1 MTGEINNLGHAQ
13 KVASLL
19 AAIDVKRYGKTRNY
33 VSGSVTELGP
43 YVSRGVISTRM
54 VWAYLLGRGH
64 SFEEM
69 FGFVQQL
76 AWRDFFQR
84 VWQGLGD
91 GINED
96 IRREQEDVVHQ
107 LISAAIAAGNTG
119 IEGIDTGISRL
130 KETGY
135 MHNHLRMYTAFLT
148 ANLAGA
154 HWRLPAQWMYAHLL
168 DGDWGS
174 NALSWQWVAGT
185 FSNKKYIANQ
195 ENINRYTQ
203 TNQRGTD
210 LDVDYE
216 SLAIAPVPEDLKA
229 QTTAEAV
236 LPHGDCDESALKLA
250 VAKYGLPVFELGSS
264 KKENSQLENSQLEN
278 TSLENQ
284 IIDNRIVIHN
294 YYQLDPQFQ
303 SALPGTR
310 LLLLEP
316 SVFDRYPIASHC
328 VDFMLSLAME
338 IPNVQVFVGEFDELV
353 GALGP
358 FGHVEIVYQEHP
370 LNRHY
375 RGNEIPRDWLAPE
388 VEDSFSSFFSYWK
401 KVEKSLRKEFKE
413 VRGY

>member
-1 MTGEINNLGHAQ
+1 MTGETNKLGHAE

-43 YVSRGVISTRM
+43 YVSRGVISTRAIW
-54 VWAYLLGRGH
+54 VYLLGRGH

-96 IRREQEDVVHQ
+96 IRREQEGVIHR
-107 LISAAIAAGNTG
+107 LLPAAIAAGNTG

-130 KETGY
+130 KDTGY

-203 TNQRGTD
+203 TNQRGTF

-216 SLAIAPVPEDLKA
+216 SLAIAPVPDVLKKPFTVEEVLPFA
-229 QTTAEAV
+229 DCDAEA
-236 LPHGDCDESALKLA
+236 LRLA
-250 VAKYGLPVFELGSS
+250 VAKFGLPLWA
-264 KKENSQLENSQLEN
+264 L
-278 TSLENQ
+278 
-284 IIDNRIVIHN
+284 DNPIMDDRLVIHN
-294 YYQLDPQFQ
+294 YYQLDPKCQ

-316 SVFDRYPIASHC
+316 IVFAQYPIASHC
-328 VDFMLSLAME
+328 VDFMLSLATE
-338 IPNVQVFVGEFDELV
+338 IPKVQVFVCEFDELV
-353 GALGP
+353 GALEP

-375 RGNEIPRDWLAPE
+375 RGTEIPRDWLAPE
-388 VEDSFSSFFSYWK
+388 VEGSFSSFFSYWK
-401 KVEKSLRKEFKE
+401 KVEKSLRKEYKE

>member
-1 MTGEINNLGHAQ
+1 MTVHAD
-13 KVASLL
+13 KVQSLL
-19 AAIDVKRYGKTRNY
+19 SAIDVKRYGKTRNY
-33 VSGSVTELGP
+33 VSGSVSELGP

-54 VWAYLLGRGH
+54 VWTYLLQRGH

-96 IRREQEDVVHQ
+96 IRREQEGVLHRVFP
-107 LISAAIAAGNTG
+107 AAIAAGNTG
-119 IEGIDTGISRL
+119 IEGIDVGIQRL
-130 KETGY
+130 LSTGY

-174 NALSWQWVAGT
+174 NALSWQWVSGT

-195 ENINRYTQ
+195 ENINRYTH
-203 TNQRGTD
+203 TNQRGTY
-210 LDVDYE
+210 LDMEYE
-216 SLAIAPVPEDLKA
+216 TLAEEPVPEVLKPTLQA
-229 QTTAEAV
+229 AEA
-236 LPHGDCDESALKLA
+236 LPFSECDATSLQLA
-250 VAKYGLPVFELGSS
+250 VTKYGLPMFGLGSS
-264 KKENSQLENSQLEN
+264 MKENALLENSQFEN
-278 TSLENQ
+278 ASLENQ
-284 IIDNRIVIHN
+284 VVGNRIVIHN
-294 YYQLDPQFQ
+294 YYQLDPLFQ
-303 SALPGTR
+303 SSLTGTR

-316 SVFDRYPIASHC
+316 SVFERYPIASHC
-328 VDFMLSLAME
+328 IDFMLALAME
-338 IPNVQVFVGEFDELV
+338 IPNVQVFVGEFDDLV

-388 VEDSFSSFFSYWK
+388 VEGSFSSFFSYWK
-401 KVEKSLRKEFKE
+401 KVEKSLRKEYKE

>member
-1 MTGEINNLGHAQ
+1 MTGETNKLGHAE

-43 YVSRGVISTRM
+43 YVSRGVISTRAI
-54 VWAYLLGRGH
+54 WAYLLGRGH

-96 IRREQEDVVHQ
+96 IRREQEGVIHR
-107 LISAAIAAGNTG
+107 LLPAAIAAGNTG

-130 KETGY
+130 KDTGY

-203 TNQRGTD
+203 TNQRGTY

-216 SLAIAPVPEDLKA
+216 SLAIAPVPDVLKKPF
-229 QTTAEAV
+229 TVEEV
-236 LPHGDCDESALKLA
+236 LPFADCDADALRLA
-250 VAKYGLPVFELGSS
+250 VAKFGLPLWA
-264 KKENSQLENSQLEN
+264 L
-278 TSLENQ
+278 
-284 IIDNRIVIHN
+284 DNPIMDDRLVIHN
-294 YYQLDPQFQ
+294 YYQLDPKFQ

-316 SVFDRYPIASHC
+316 SVFAQYPIASHC
-328 VDFMLSLAME
+328 VDFMLSLATE

-353 GALGP
+353 GALEP

-370 LNRHY
+370 LSRHY
-375 RGNEIPRDWLAPE
+375 RGTEIPRDWLAPE
-388 VEDSFSSFFSYWK
+388 VEGSFSSFFSYWK
-401 KVEKSLRKEFKE
+401 KVEKSLRKEYKE

>member
-1 MTGEINNLGHAQ
+1 MTGETNKLRHAE

-43 YVSRGVISTRM
+43 YVSRGVISTRAI
-54 VWAYLLGRGH
+54 WAYLLGRGH

-96 IRREQEDVVHQ
+96 IRREQEGVIHR
-107 LISAAIAAGNTG
+107 LLPAAIAAGNTG
-119 IEGIDTGISRL
+119 IEGIDIGISRL
-130 KETGY
+130 KDTGY

-174 NALSWQWVAGT
+174 NALSWQWVSGT

-203 TNQRGTD
+203 TNQRGTY

-216 SLAIAPVPEDLKA
+216 SLAIAPVPDVLKKPF
-229 QTTAEAV
+229 TVEEV
-236 LPHGDCDESALKLA
+236 LPFVDCDADALRLA
-250 VAKYGLPVFELGSS
+250 VAKFGLPMWAL
-264 KKENSQLENSQLEN
+264 
-278 TSLENQ
+278 
-284 IIDNRIVIHN
+284 DNPIMGDRLVIHN

-316 SVFDRYPIASHC
+316 SVFARYPIASHC
-328 VDFMLSLAME
+328 VAFMLALATE
-338 IPNVQVFVGEFDELV
+338 IPNVQVFVGEFD
-353 GALGP
+353 ALMQSLASPGN
-358 FGHVEIVYQEHP
+358 VEIVYQEHP
-370 LNRHY
+370 MNMHY
-375 RGNEIPRDWLAPE
+375 QGTEIPRDWLAPE
-388 VEDSFSSFFSYWK
+388 VEGSFSSFFSYWK
-401 KVEKSLRKEFKE
+401 KVEKSLRKEYKE

>member
-1 MTGEINNLGHAQ
+1 MTGETNKLGHAE

-43 YVSRGVISTRM
+43 YVSRGVISTRAI
-54 VWAYLLGRGH
+54 WAYLLGRGH

-96 IRREQEDVVHQ
+96 IRREQEGVIHR
-107 LISAAIAAGNTG
+107 LFPAAIAAGNTG

-130 KETGY
+130 KDTGY

-174 NALSWQWVAGT
+174 NALSWQWVSGT

-203 TNQRGTD
+203 TNQRGTY

-216 SLAIAPVPEDLKA
+216 SLAIAPVPDVLKKPF
-229 QTTAEAV
+229 TVDEV
-236 LPHGDCDESALKLA
+236 LPFADCDADALRLA
-250 VAKYGLPVFELGSS
+250 VAKFGLPLWA
-264 KKENSQLENSQLEN
+264 L
-278 TSLENQ
+278 
-284 IIDNRIVIHN
+284 DNPIMDDRLVIHN

-303 SALPGTR
+303 SARPGTR
-310 LLLLEP
+310 LLLLDP
-316 SVFDRYPIASHC
+316 CVFAQYPIASHC
-328 VDFMLSLAME
+328 VDFMLSLATE

-353 GALGP
+353 GALEP

-375 RGNEIPRDWLAPE
+375 RGTEIPRDWLAPE
-388 VEDSFSSFFSYWK
+388 VEGSFSSFFSYWK
-401 KVEKSLRKEFKE
+401 KVEKSLRKEYKE

>member
-1 MTGEINNLGHAQ
+1 MTVHAD
-13 KVASLL
+13 KVQSLL
-19 AAIDVKRYGKTRNY
+19 SAIDVKRYGKTRNY
-33 VSGSVTELGP
+33 VSGSVSELGP

-54 VWAYLLGRGH
+54 VWTYLLQRGH

-96 IRREQEDVVHQ
+96 IRREQEGVLHRVFP
-107 LISAAIAAGNTG
+107 AAIAAGNTG

-174 NALSWQWVAGT
+174 NALSWQWVSGT

-195 ENINRYTQ
+195 ENINRYTH
-203 TNQRGTD
+203 TNQRGTY
-210 LDVDYE
+210 LDMEYE
-216 SLAIAPVPEDLKA
+216 TLAEEPVPEVLKPTLQA
-229 QTTAEAV
+229 AEA
-236 LPHGDCDESALKLA
+236 LPFSECDATSLQLA
-250 VAKYGLPVFELGSS
+250 VTKYGLPMFGLGSS
-264 KKENSQLENSQLEN
+264 MKENALLENSQFEN
-278 TSLENQ
+278 ASLENQ
-284 IIDNRIVIHN
+284 VVDNRLVIYN
-294 YYQLDPQFQ
+294 YYQLDPLFQ
-303 SALPGTR
+303 SSLPGTR

-316 SVFDRYPIASHC
+316 SVFERYPIASQC
-328 VDFMLSLAME
+328 IDFMLALAME

-358 FGHVEIVYQEHP
+358 FGNVEIVYQEHP

-375 RGNEIPRDWLAPE
+375 RGKEISREWLAPE
-388 VEDSFSSFFSYWK
+388 VEGSFSSFFSYWK
-401 KVEKSLRKEFKE
+401 KVEKSLRREYKE

>member
-1 MTGEINNLGHAQ
+1 MTVHAD
-13 KVASLL
+13 KVQSLL
-19 AAIDVKRYGKTRNY
+19 SAIDVKRYGKTRNY
-33 VSGSVTELGP
+33 VSGSVSELGP

-54 VWAYLLGRGH
+54 VWTYLLQRGH

-96 IRREQEDVVHQ
+96 IRREQEGVLHRVFP
-107 LISAAIAAGNTG
+107 AAIAAGNTG
-119 IEGIDTGISRL
+119 IEGIDVGIQRL
-130 KETGY
+130 LSTGY

-174 NALSWQWVAGT
+174 NALSWQWVSGT

-195 ENINRYTQ
+195 ENINRYTH
-203 TNQRGTD
+203 TNQRGTY
-210 LDVDYE
+210 LDMEYE
-216 SLAIAPVPEDLKA
+216 TLAEEPVPEVLKPTLQA
-229 QTTAEAV
+229 AEA
-236 LPHGDCDESALKLA
+236 LPFSECDATSLQLA
-250 VAKYGLPVFELGSS
+250 VTKYGLPMFGLGSS
-264 KKENSQLENSQLEN
+264 MKENALLENSQFEN
-278 TSLENQ
+278 ASLINQ
-284 IIDNRIVIHN
+284 VVDNRLVIYN
-294 YYQLDPQFQ
+294 YYQLDPLFQ
-303 SALPGTR
+303 SSLTGTR

-316 SVFDRYPIASHC
+316 SVFERYPIASHC
-328 VDFMLSLAME
+328 IDFMLALAME
-338 IPNVQVFVGEFDELV
+338 IPNVQVFVGEFDDLV

-370 LNRHY
+370 LNQHY
-375 RGNEIPRDWLAPE
+375 RGTEISRDWLAPE
-388 VEDSFSSFFSYWK
+388 VEGSFSSFFSYWK
-401 KVEKSLRKEFKE
+401 KVEKSLRREYKE

>member
-1 MTGEINNLGHAQ
+1 MMVHAD
-13 KVASLL
+13 KVQSLL
-19 AAIDVKRYGKTRNY
+19 SAIDVKRYGKTRNY
-33 VSGSVTELGP
+33 VSGSVSELGP

-54 VWAYLLGRGH
+54 VWTYLLQRGH

-96 IRREQEDVVHQ
+96 ICREQEGVLHRMFP
-107 LISAAIAAGNTG
+107 AAIAAGNTG
-119 IEGIDTGISRL
+119 IEGIDVGIQRL
-130 KETGY
+130 LSTGY

-174 NALSWQWVAGT
+174 NALSWQWVSGT

-195 ENINRYTQ
+195 ENINRYTN
-203 TNQRGTD
+203 TNQGGTY
-210 LDVDYE
+210 LDVEYE
-216 SLAIAPVPEDLKA
+216 SLAIAPVPEVLRE
-229 QTTAEAV
+229 QISAEAV
-236 LPHGDCDESALKLA
+236 LPWGACDATSLQLA
-250 VAKYGLPVFELGSS
+250 VTKYGLPMFGLGSS
-264 KKENSQLENSQLEN
+264 MKENALLENSQFEN
-278 TSLENQ
+278 ASLENQ
-284 IIDNRIVIHN
+284 VVGNRIVIHN
-294 YYQLDPQFQ
+294 YYQLDPLFQ
-303 SALPGTR
+303 SSLTGTR

-316 SVFDRYPIASHC
+316 SVFERYPIASHC
-328 VDFMLSLAME
+328 IDFMLALAME
-338 IPNVQVFVGEFDELV
+338 IPNVQVFVGEFDDLV

-388 VEDSFSSFFSYWK
+388 VEGSFSSFFSYWK
-401 KVEKSLRKEFKE
+401 KVEKSLRKEYKE

>member
-1 MTGEINNLGHAQ
+1 
-13 KVASLL
+13 
-19 AAIDVKRYGKTRNY
+19 
-33 VSGSVTELGP
+33 
-43 YVSRGVISTRM
+43 
-54 VWAYLLGRGH
+54 
-64 SFEEM
+64 
-69 FGFVQQL
+69 
-76 AWRDFFQR
+76 
-84 VWQGLGD
+84 
-91 GINED
+91 
-96 IRREQEDVVHQ
+96 
-107 LISAAIAAGNTG
+107 
-119 IEGIDTGISRL
+119 
-130 KETGY
+130 
-135 MHNHLRMYTAFLT
+135 MYTAFLT

-203 TNQRGTD
+203 TNQRGTY

-236 LPHGDCDESALKLA
+236 LPHGDCDESALKSA
-250 VAKYGLPVFELGSS
+250 VTKYGLPLFVLGSS
-264 KKENSQLENSQLEN
+264 MKENALLENSQLEN
-278 TSLENQ
+278 ASLEVV
-284 IIDNRIVIHN
+284 DNRIVIHN

-338 IPNVQVFVGEFDELV
+338 IPNVKVFVGEFDELV
-353 GALGP
+353 GTLEP
-358 FGHVEIVYQEHP
+358 FGHVKVVYQEHP

-388 VEDSFSSFFSYWK
+388 VEGSFSSFFSYWK

>member
-1 MTGEINNLGHAQ
+1 MTVHAD
-13 KVASLL
+13 KVRSLL
-19 AAIDVKRYGKTRNY
+19 SAIDVKRYGKTRNY
-33 VSGSVTELGP
+33 VSGSVSELGP
-43 YVSRGVISTRM
+43 YVSRGVISTRI
-54 VWAYLLGRGH
+54 VWTYLLQRGH

-91 GINED
+91 GINVD
-96 IRREQEDVVHQ
+96 IRREQEGMVHRA
-107 LISAAIAAGNTG
+107 LPAAIAAGNTG

-174 NALSWQWVAGT
+174 NALSWQWVSGT

-203 TNQRGTD
+203 TNQRGTY
-210 LDVDYE
+210 LDMDYE

-229 QTTAEAV
+229 QASAAAV
-236 LPHGDCDESALKLA
+236 LPHGDCDESALKSA
-250 VAKYGLPVFELGSS
+250 VTKYGLPLFGLGSS
-264 KKENSQLENSQLEN
+264 MKENALLENASQD
-278 TSLENQ
+278 NQ
-284 IIDNRIVIHN
+284 IIDNRLVIHN
-294 YYQLDPQFQ
+294 YYQLDPLFQ
-303 SALPGTR
+303 SSLPGTR

-316 SVFDRYPIASHC
+316 SVFERYPIASHC
-328 VDFMLSLAME
+328 VDFMLALAME
-338 IPNVQVFVGEFDELV
+338 IPHLQVFVGEFDDLV

-375 RGNEIPRDWLAPE
+375 RGTEISRDWLAPE
-388 VEDSFSSFFSYWK
+388 VEGSFSSFFSYWK
-401 KVEKSLRKEFKE
+401 KVEKSLRKEYKE

>member
-1 MTGEINNLGHAQ
+1 MTEETNKLGHAE

-43 YVSRGVISTRM
+43 YVSRGVISTLAI
-54 VWAYLLGRGH
+54 WAYLLGRGH

-96 IRREQEDVVHQ
+96 IRREQEGVIHR
-107 LISAAIAAGNTG
+107 LFPAAIAAGNTG

-130 KETGY
+130 KDTGY

-148 ANLAGA
+148 ANLASA

-174 NALSWQWVAGT
+174 NALSWQWVSGT

-203 TNQRGTD
+203 TNQRGTF

-216 SLAIAPVPEDLKA
+216 SLAIAPVPDVLKK
-229 QTTAEAV
+229 TFTVEEV
-236 LPHGDCDESALKLA
+236 LPFADCDADALRLA
-250 VAKYGLPVFELGSS
+250 VAKFGLPMWAL
-264 KKENSQLENSQLEN
+264 
-278 TSLENQ
+278 
-284 IIDNRIVIHN
+284 DNPIMGDRLVIHN

-316 SVFDRYPIASHC
+316 SVFARYPIASHC
-328 VDFMLSLAME
+328 VDFMLSLAKE

-353 GALGP
+353 GALEP

-375 RGNEIPRDWLAPE
+375 RGTEIPRDWLAPE
-388 VEDSFSSFFSYWK
+388 VEGSFSSFFSYWK
-401 KVEKSLRKEFKE
+401 KVEKSLRKEYKE

>member
-1 MTGEINNLGHAQ
+1 MTVHAD
-13 KVASLL
+13 KVQSLL
-19 AAIDVKRYGKTRNY
+19 SAIDVKRYGKTRNY
-33 VSGSVTELGP
+33 VSGSVSELGP

-54 VWAYLLGRGH
+54 VWTYLLQRGH

-96 IRREQEDVVHQ
+96 IRREQEGVLHRVFP
-107 LISAAIAAGNTG
+107 AAIAAGNTG
-119 IEGIDTGISRL
+119 IEGIDVGIQRL
-130 KETGY
+130 LSTGY

-174 NALSWQWVAGT
+174 NALSWQWVSGT

-195 ENINRYTQ
+195 ENINRYTH
-203 TNQRGTD
+203 TNQRGTY
-210 LDVDYE
+210 LDMEYE
-216 SLAIAPVPEDLKA
+216 TLAEEPVPEVLKPTLQA
-229 QTTAEAV
+229 AEA
-236 LPHGDCDESALKLA
+236 LPFSECDATSLQLA
-250 VAKYGLPVFELGSS
+250 VTKYGLPMFGLGSS
-264 KKENSQLENSQLEN
+264 MKENPQLENASQD
-278 TSLENQ
+278 TQ
-284 IIDNRIVIHN
+284 IVDNRLVIHN
-294 YYQLDPQFQ
+294 YYQLDPLFQ
-303 SALPGTR
+303 STLTGTR

-316 SVFDRYPIASHC
+316 SVFERYPIASQC
-328 VDFMLSLAME
+328 IDFMLALAME

-375 RGNEIPRDWLAPE
+375 RGKEISREWLAPE
-388 VEDSFSSFFSYWK
+388 VEGSFSSFFSYWK
-401 KVEKSLRKEFKE
+401 KVEKSLRKEYKE

>member
-1 MTGEINNLGHAQ
+1 MTGETNKLGHAE

-43 YVSRGVISTRM
+43 YVSRGVVSTRAI
-54 VWAYLLGRGH
+54 WAYLLRRGH

-96 IRREQEDVVHQ
+96 IRREQEGVIHR
-107 LISAAIAAGNTG
+107 LFPAAIAAGNTG

-130 KETGY
+130 KDTGY

-174 NALSWQWVAGT
+174 NALSWQWVSGT

-203 TNQRGTD
+203 TNQRGTF

-216 SLAIAPVPEDLKA
+216 SLAIAPVPDVLKKPF
-229 QTTAEAV
+229 TVEEV
-236 LPHGDCDESALKLA
+236 LPFVDCDADALRLA
-250 VAKYGLPVFELGSS
+250 VAKFGLPMWAL
-264 KKENSQLENSQLEN
+264 
-278 TSLENQ
+278 
-284 IIDNRIVIHN
+284 DNPIMGDRLVIHN

-316 SVFDRYPIASHC
+316 SVFAQYPIASHC
-328 VDFMLSLAME
+328 VAFMLSLAKE

-353 GALGP
+353 GALEP
-358 FGHVEIVYQEHP
+358 FGYVEIVYQEHP

-375 RGNEIPRDWLAPE
+375 RGTEIPRDWLAPE
-388 VEDSFSSFFSYWK
+388 VEGSFSSFFSYWK
-401 KVEKSLRKEFKE
+401 KVEKSLRKEYKE

>member
-1 MTGEINNLGHAQ
+1 MTGETNKLGHAE

-43 YVSRGVISTRM
+43 YVSRGVISTRAI
-54 VWAYLLGRGH
+54 WAYLLGRGH

-96 IRREQEDVVHQ
+96 IRREQEGVIHR
-107 LISAAIAAGNTG
+107 LFPAAIAAGNTG
-119 IEGIDTGISRL
+119 IEGVDTGISRL
-130 KETGY
+130 KDTGY

-174 NALSWQWVAGT
+174 NALSWQWVSGT

-203 TNQRGTD
+203 TNQRGTY

-216 SLAIAPVPEDLKA
+216 SLAIAPVPDVLKKPF
-229 QTTAEAV
+229 TVEEV
-236 LPHGDCDESALKLA
+236 LPFADCDADALRLA
-250 VAKYGLPVFELGSS
+250 VAKFGLPMWAL
-264 KKENSQLENSQLEN
+264 
-278 TSLENQ
+278 
-284 IIDNRIVIHN
+284 DNPIMDDRLVIHN

-316 SVFDRYPIASHC
+316 SVFARYPIASHC
-328 VDFMLSLAME
+328 VDFMLSLAKE
-338 IPNVQVFVGEFDELV
+338 IPNVQVFVGEFD
-353 GALGP
+353 ALMQSLALPGN
-358 FGHVEIVYQEHP
+358 VEIVYQEHQ

-375 RGNEIPRDWLAPE
+375 RGTEIPRDWLAPE
-388 VEDSFSSFFSYWK
+388 VEGSFSSFFSYWK
-401 KVEKSLRKEFKE
+401 KVEKSLRKEYKE
-413 VRGY
+413 VRGF

>member
-1 MTGEINNLGHAQ
+1 MTGETNKLGHAE
-13 KVASLL
+13 KVALLL

-43 YVSRGVISTRM
+43 YVSRGVISTRAI
-54 VWAYLLGRGH
+54 WAYLLGRGH

-96 IRREQEDVVHQ
+96 IRREQEGVIHR
-107 LISAAIAAGNTG
+107 LFPAAIAAGNTG

-130 KETGY
+130 KDTGY

-174 NALSWQWVAGT
+174 NALSWQWVSGT

-203 TNQRGTD
+203 TNQRGTY
-210 LDVDYE
+210 LDGDYE
-216 SLAIAPVPEDLKA
+216 SLAIAPVPDVLKKPF
-229 QTTAEAV
+229 TVEEV
-236 LPHGDCDESALKLA
+236 LPFADCDADALRLA
-250 VAKYGLPVFELGSS
+250 VAKFGLPMWAL
-264 KKENSQLENSQLEN
+264 
-278 TSLENQ
+278 
-284 IIDNRIVIHN
+284 DNPIMGDRLVIHN

-316 SVFDRYPIASHC
+316 SVFARYPIASHC
-328 VDFMLSLAME
+328 VDFMLALATE

-353 GALGP
+353 GALEP

-375 RGNEIPRDWLAPE
+375 WGTEIPRDWLAPE
-388 VEDSFSSFFSYWK
+388 VEGSFSSFFSYWK
-401 KVEKSLRKEFKE
+401 KVEKSLRKEYKE